1 MFWTFMAFAGLMFFA
16 VVLLGQISVWFSLL
30 KLALILA
37 IGVIV
42 VMGIALI
49 LRGPKQKE
57 SQ

>member
-1 MFWTFMAFAGLMFFA
+1 MFWTFMAFAGLVFFA

-42 VMGIALI
+42 FMGIALI
-49 LRGPKQKE
+49 FRGPKQKE

>member
-1 MFWTFMAFAGLMFFA
+1 MFWTFMAFAGLVFFA

>member
-42 VMGIALI
+42 FMGIALI
-49 LRGPKQKE
+49 FRGPKQKE

>member
-49 LRGPKQKE
+49 LRVPKQKE